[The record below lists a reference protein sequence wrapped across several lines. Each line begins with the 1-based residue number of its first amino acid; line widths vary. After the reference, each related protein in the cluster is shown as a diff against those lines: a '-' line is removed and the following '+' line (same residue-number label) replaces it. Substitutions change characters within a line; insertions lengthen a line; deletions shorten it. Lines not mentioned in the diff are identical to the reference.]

1 MAQKYDST
9 TGKWTYVEENPS
21 DSNSNR
27 RPTTGVSSSSTSSN
41 TPPDLTD
48 TTNNDTTE
56 STNTATKE
64 YIDIEE
70 NILVGDL
77 RVLPDPKRK
86 AKQTVLLQYLGKNLT
101 GLYFV
106 DSVTHSFSSSGY
118 EQTLSVSRNGFG
130 ETIKSGNA
138 GKPITS
144 VVPSQGGLM
153 NGTNN
158 SGKPTSS
165 TRPVES
171 TPTKTTPKV
180 STRYYT
186 IQKGDTLWGIAV
198 KYYGNGSQYTKIY
211 NANKNIIKNANLIYP
226 GQKIVIP

>member
-9 TGKWTYVEENPS
+9 TGKWTYVAENPS

-27 RPTTGVSSSSTSSN
+27 RPTVSNTSSN

-48 TTNNDTTE
+48 TSNKETTE
-56 STNTATKE
+56 STNNATKE
-64 YIDIEE
+64 YIDIED
-70 NILVGDL
+70 NVLVGDL
-77 RVLPDPKRK
+77 QVLPDPKRK

-106 DSVTHSFSSSGY
+106 DSVTHSFSNSGY

-130 ETIKSGNA
+130 STIKSGNA

-153 NGTNN
+153 NTTND
-158 SGKPTSS
+158 SSKPSTS

-171 TPTKTTPKV
+171 TPAKTTPTV

-211 NANKNIIKNANLIYP
+211 NANKSIIKNADLIYP